1 MMTFKRQR
9 RSHMRIGERHIIT
22 IGQSDGLWFDVYHQA
37 MTVGF
42 PTFVLGT
49 ITVFLANN
57 LIFALLFWLGH
68 DPVTNVRAGD
78 FLGYFFFSIET
89 SITIGYGDM
98 HPQSTYGHII
108 ASLEGFTAMFQTAAL
123 TGLIFARFSRP
134 RARLI
139 FAQNPVVAN
148 YNGTPTLM
156 IRLANA
162 RHNSISDATAVL
174 WVLVFEYSA
183 EGQRFRRFH
192 RLPLT
197 RHENPSFMLSW
208 TLFHPINENSLL
220 YGKTAEDLIRED
232 VQFIL
237 TVKGVDETSAQ
248 ELRARTTY
256 TARTL
261 LWGRVYADILTTD
274 SNGVVTLDYAPF
286 NQTVEETK
294 RNPPSSP

>member
-1 MMTFKRQR
+1 MKKTAGQKRR
-9 RSHMRIGERHIIT
+9 HLHIGDRHIIT
-22 IGQSDGLWFDVYHQA
+22 IGQSDAFWFDLYHTA

-42 PTFVLGT
+42 LSFVAGT
-49 ITVFLANN
+49 ALVFLANN
-57 LIFALLFWLGH
+57 LIFATLFWLGH
-68 DPVTNVRAGD
+68 DPVANVPAGD
-78 FLGYFFFSIET
+78 FIGYFFFSVET

-98 HPQSTYGHII
+98 HPQSTYGHVIV
-108 ASLEGFTAMFQTAAL
+108 SLEGFTALFQTAAL

-139 FAQNPVVAN
+139 FARHPVVAR
-148 YNGTPTLM
+148 YNGVQTLM

-174 WVLVFEYSA
+174 WILQFEQSK
-183 EGQRFRRFH
+183 EGHRFRRYH

-197 RHENPSFMLSW
+197 RHENPSFVLSW
-208 TLFHPINENSLL
+208 TLFHPINEQSLL
-220 YGKTAEDLIRED
+220 YGKTSEDLMRED

-256 TARTL
+256 KAHDIKYQHR
-261 LWGRVYADILTTD
+261 YADIMSTD
-274 SNGVVTLDYAPF
+274 MDGVVTLDYAKF
-286 NQTVEETK
+286 NTTLAEDA
-294 RNPPSSP
+294 PSD

>member
-1 MMTFKRQR
+1 
-9 RSHMRIGERHIIT
+9 
-22 IGQSDGLWFDVYHQA
+22 
-37 MTVGF
+37 
-42 PTFVLGT
+42 
-49 ITVFLANN
+49 
-57 LIFALLFWLGH
+57 
-68 DPVTNVRAGD
+68 VRAGD
-78 FLGYFFFSIET
+78 FIGYFFFSIET

-98 HPQSTYGHII
+98 HPQTTYGHII

-139 FAQNPVVAN
+139 FAQNPVVAT

-174 WVLVFEYSA
+174 WILVFEKSA

-197 RHENPSFMLSW
+197 RHENPSFILSW
-208 TLFHPINENSLL
+208 TLFHPINETSLL
-220 YGKTAEDLIRED
+220 YGKPAEELIRED

-237 TVKGVDETSAQ
+237 SVKGTDENAAQ
-248 ELRARTTY
+248 DLRARTTY
-256 TARTL
+256 KAADV

-274 SNGVVTLDYAPF
+274 AAGITTLDYSKF
-286 NQTVEETK
+286 DETVGEK
-294 RNPPSSP
+294 NR